1 LTHCNER
8 HLPSVTAAATDALE
22 DGKVLLMPH
31 LNFELMPDGSIAAR
45 SEMAGRRR

>member
-1 LTHCNER
+1 MTNPLITLDVTHWNER

-31 LNFELMPDGSIAAR
+31 LN
-45 SEMAGRRR
+45 